1 MVLQQSDGFLG
12 GSVRESEEEEEEAE
26 RGKERH
32 RQRRWWGVV
41 WSAVNAGLTRLA
53 FIPFYQAFFQLPIL
67 EGWDGVG
74 TGGT

>member
-1 MVLQQSDGFLG
+1 MVLQESDGFLG
-12 GSVRESEEEEEEAE
+12 GSVRESEEEEEAE

-53 FIPFYQAFFQLPIL
+53 FIPFYHAFFRLPIL
-67 EGWDGVG
+67 EGSDGVG
-74 TGGT
+74 RGGT